1 MPAMPACA
9 SAAASLITCAK
20 IPICAAP
27 RSRCSSRP
35 NRAEHELQTQ
45 LGRAPS
51 KEELAKKIGITE
63 DEMMGWEQAFQANVH
78 QSLDSVYD
86 DFSVWFVSP
95 ENTPEENI
103 SDGQLRDVLK
113 SALTT
118 LPEREALVIQLY
130 YVEELNVY
138 EIAEVLEVTTG
149 RVSQIKK
156 AAIGKTAQFHAAGR
170 WRRVDRM
177 TDNWEQTSEIS
188 MTVQSAEMRV
198 PSLAGGRHLLL
209 SCRLVNI
216 ARGSCR
222 LEVHPMHD
230 DEAGGEHPA
239 YPD

>member
-1 MPAMPACA
+1 MQQQA
-9 SAAASLITCAK
+9 
-20 IPICAAP
+20 
-27 RSRCSSRP
+27 
-35 NRAEHELQTQ
+35 NRAERELQTQ

-103 SDGQLRDVLK
+103 SDSQLRDVLK

-156 AAIGKTAQFHAAGR
+156 AAIGKLRTFMQQ
-170 WRRVDRM
+170 VD
-177 TDNWEQTSEIS
+177 
-188 MTVQSAEMRV
+188 
-198 PSLAGGRHLLL
+198 G
-209 SCRLVNI
+209 
-216 ARGSCR
+216 
-222 LEVHPMHD
+222 
-230 DEAGGEHPA
+230 DELTE
-239 YPD
+239 